1 MTNDIKRGFL
11 GSVWH
16 GHYSLVK
23 TFWFGLIANFVIRNI
38 GLFIQDT
45 FISPTIPERLTFDL
59 AVLVPLYFIFTILWL
74 ISVWR
79 SSGKYFGRK
88 IWVIGSRV
96 GSLLFGAV
104 YTVGFFVGAFQT
116 INLF

>member
-1 MTNDIKRGFL
+1 MTNVIKRGFL
-11 GSVWH
+11 GNVWH
-16 GHYSLVK
+16 GDYSLAK
-23 TFWFGLIANFVIRNI
+23 TFWFGLIANVVIRNI

-45 FISPTIPERLTFDL
+45 LINPTIPEGLTFDL
-59 AVLVPLYFIFTILWL
+59 AVLAPLYLIFTILWL

-79 SSGKYFGRK
+79 SSRKYLGRR

-104 YTVGFFVGAFQT
+104 YTVGFFVGAYQT